1 MGIEAGS
8 STYYQAK
15 RGIVQDGLV
24 LHLDAGVKESYS
36 GGTAWND
43 LTGRSTITSLSS
55 TNMDASSWSSDYG
68 GIFTF
73 DGTNDFIDFYT
84 PDISSSSVITVE
96 FIAFI
101 KESYNIMVFGFSF
114 YDFYLL
120 SNRFG
125 YNTAQSDIWGY
136 SPVSLVYN
144 QWIHCTCEMRSD
156 VAATNNK
163 IYLNSQ
169 QLTLSQQQ
177 GSTTTR
183 GFNSGY
189 GRISSWKNS
198 LNYVINMDL
207 SIFRI
212 YNKALSADEVSRNFN
227 ATRHRFGL

>member
-1 MGIEAGS
+1 
-8 STYYQAK
+8 
-15 RGIVQDGLV
+15 
-24 LHLDAGVKESYS
+24 
-36 GGTAWND
+36 
-43 LTGRSTITSLSS
+43 
-55 TNMDASSWSSDYG
+55 
-68 GIFTF
+68 
-73 DGTNDFIDFYT
+73 
-84 PDISSSSVITVE
+84 
-96 FIAFI
+96 
-101 KESYNIMVFGFSF
+101 MVFGFSF